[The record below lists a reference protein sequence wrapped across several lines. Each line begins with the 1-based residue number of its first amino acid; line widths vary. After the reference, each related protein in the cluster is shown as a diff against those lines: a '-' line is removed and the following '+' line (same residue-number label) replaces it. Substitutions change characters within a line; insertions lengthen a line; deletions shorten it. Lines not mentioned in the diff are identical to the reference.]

1 MFLLRHEDT
10 SSSRLLSDDNSG
22 RRMMSNFSTKQ
33 RLHLLLA
40 LLLGDLDE
48 RIRFEIKWFMLFSLR
63 IQISL
68 LSSVEFPVFCV
79 SE

>member
-1 MFLLRHEDT
+1 M
-10 SSSRLLSDDNSG
+10 
-22 RRMMSNFSTKQ
+22 KQ
-33 RLHLLLA
+33 RLHLLFA

>member
-1 MFLLRHEDT
+1 
-10 SSSRLLSDDNSG
+10 
-22 RRMMSNFSTKQ
+22 MMSNFSTKQ
-33 RLHLLLA
+33 RLHLLFA

-48 RIRFEIKWFMLFSLR
+48 RIRFEINCFILFSLR